1 MITSKEF
8 KSKSSTFNI
17 FIPSWSVTLRFG
29 VSKLK
34 SPRTQT
40 IISILIKSNLKM
52 IRKNPS
58 KFTNRKNPQWLYS
71 SMMKNMKTLP
81 TSRRIASNNLTKSVT
96 CMLISKTGKS
106 FAESQ
111 TCNLSN
117 SSAKGRTNSPKS
129 SLLKWWTEQVWKSK
143 VQYSVNMQKK
153 CRPNFN

>member
-17 FIPSWSVTLRFG
+17 FIQSWLVTLRFG

-40 IISILIKSNLKM
+40 IILILIKSNRKM

-58 KFTNRKNPQWLYS
+58 KFMNRKNRLWLYS
-71 SMMKNMKTLP
+71 SMMENLKTLL

-96 CMLISKTGKS
+96 YMLICKIGKS
-106 FAESQ
+106 SAESQ

-117 SSAKGRTNSPKS
+117 SSAKGRTSLPKS

-143 VQYSVNMQKK
+143 VQYLVSTQKK
-153 CRPNFN
+153 CRQNFN